1 MIITEEERIKNKH
14 PLYIWNARELPSIEG
29 ALIAYRSLSLKTPA
43 MRIPELVADL
53 MRTNVRELVANFS
66 DDQIEGKIPLVRHYT
81 QPEGLTPVTL
91 RLWWNK
97 KAGHL
102 DVDYLD

>member
-1 MIITEEERIKNKH
+1 MEEQRIKSKN
-14 PLYIWNARELPSIEG
+14 PLYILNARELPSIEE
-29 ALIAYRSLSLKTPA
+29 ALIAYLSLSLKTPTI
-43 MRIPELVADL
+43 RIPELVADL
-53 MRTNVRELVANFS
+53 MRTNVWELVANLS
-66 DDQIEGKIPLVRHYT
+66 DEQIEGKIPLVRHYT

-97 KAGHL
+97 RAGHL